1 MLLFST
7 KLDIVDTMTID
18 DFISLVIKWNLGSKD
33 KHPENVIPDIS
44 WNGEHNI
51 RYGNENLWMEIQ
63 EYRNRNIVAVRYEKR
78 VEDGIIW
85 DTDYVMNFNEYR
97 MSIRLDRS
105 YTEDALVTNDEFSA
119 PYFIAMLIRE
129 GYVREDAG
137 LAASNDPIFITNENM
152 DILTDVVAVRKE
164 HKLPIV
170 YISKTE
176 FDTDPVD
183 VRNLAWRLKGVAHV
197 LVQTSRLMTES
208 MISACGQQ
216 IEKDGEI
223 GIYYPNQ
230 TITSRRFTYN
240 VRNGYD
246 EKLQKAAINTV
257 MKYCNAQ
264 VVGPLYTWFGVNN
277 ALLQDKLDSQREK
290 REDVENRLSDTLS
303 QLVNSKNAHEAERR
317 EIEKKA
323 QDEAYAIL
331 DEFQTEL
338 DDSKEQID
346 RLNNE
351 IARLQTENYGL
362 RNKLSSKGA
371 EPILYAGDQESD
383 IYPGE
388 VKDLVLSALAA
399 YLKHVAKG
407 TRRFDVLTDV
417 INSNSYQGSGDKRK
431 VEIHRLIDGY
441 TKITPVIKNG
451 LKDLGIEVT
460 EDGTHCKLKY
470 NGEDRYMT
478 VLAKTPS
485 DVRAGANNA
494 SDMIKMF
501 Y

>member
-7 KLDIVDTMTID
+7 KLDIVDSMTID
-18 DFISLVIKWNLGSKD
+18 DFISLVIEWNQGSR
-33 KHPENVIPDIS
+33 HPENVIPEIS

-51 RYGNENLWMEIQ
+51 CYGNPNLWMEIQ
-63 EYRNRNIVAVRYEKR
+63 EYRNQNIVAVRYEKR
-78 VEDGIIW
+78 EEDGIIW
-85 DTDYVMNFNEYR
+85 DTDYVMNFNEHR
-97 MSIRLDRS
+97 MAIRLDRS
-105 YTEDALVTNDEFSA
+105 YTEDALVTNDAFST

-137 LAASNDPIFITNENM
+137 LSLSNDPIYITNVNM
-152 DILTDVVAVRKE
+152 NILTDVVAVRKE

-170 YISKTE
+170 YVSKTE
-176 FDTDPVD
+176 FDTDPVNVKD
-183 VRNLAWRLKGVAHV
+183 LSWRLKGIAHV
-197 LVQTSRLMTES
+197 LVQTSSLMTDA
-208 MISACGQQ
+208 MISECGQQ
-216 IEKDGEI
+216 IERNGEI

-240 VRNGYD
+240 VAGGYD

-257 MKYCNAQ
+257 LKYCNSQ

-290 REDVENRLSDTLS
+290 REDAENRLSDTLK
-303 QLVNSKNAHEAERR
+303 QLVNSITAHEAERKD
-317 EIEKKA
+317 IEKKA

-331 DEFQTEL
+331 DEFQTEI
-338 DDSKEQID
+338 DDYKDQIE

-351 IARLQTENYGL
+351 VSRLQAENYGL
-362 RNKLSSKGA
+362 RNKLASNGSH
-371 EPILYAGDQESD
+371 PILNTGDQESD

-388 VKDLVLSALAA
+388 VKDLVLSALIA
-399 YLKHVAKG
+399 YLRQIAKG
-407 TRRFDVLTDV
+407 TRRYDVLTDV
-417 INSNSYQGSGDKRK
+417 INSNDYQGSGEKRK
-431 VEIHRLIDGY
+431 AEIHRLIDGY
-441 TKITPVIKNG
+441 TRITPVIKNG
-451 LKDLGIEVT
+451 LKDLRIELT
-460 EDGTHCKLKY
+460 EDGAHCKLKY
-470 NGEDRYMT
+470 NGEDRYMS

-494 SDMIKMF
+494 SEIIKLF